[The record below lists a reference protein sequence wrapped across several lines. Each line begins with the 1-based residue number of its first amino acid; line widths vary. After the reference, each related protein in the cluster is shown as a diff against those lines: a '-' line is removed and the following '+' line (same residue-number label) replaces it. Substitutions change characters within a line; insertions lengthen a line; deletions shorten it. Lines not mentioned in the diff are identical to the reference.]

1 MSAKADKL
9 PMSSRADKSP
19 MPSQPDTLS
28 LSFKPDKFLASSRS
42 NHLPLITVII
52 PVFNNQSTLERC
64 FHSITHQTYSHLQII
79 FINDGSTDGSV
90 QLCDEFAARDYRVQV
105 IHRQPDPAEAGP
117 SAARNCGLAI
127 AEGQYITF
135 LDADDVAQPELIAL
149 LYTLLQTAQASISVC
164 SFTEVYPDGRRRPFA
179 KAPSSSQR
187 TTSVLKP
194 RLKSNSS
201 HKPHSDPSHESDS
214 SRDSDSLELTFEVY
228 SPAVALT
235 HLLCEDGF
243 MMSIWGKL
251 YARELFTDIRF
262 PVGQLYEDVG
272 TTYRLFLK
280 ANQIAFTPYS
290 AYDYYQNPHSIIHQ
304 AFRPEKLA
312 LIQLTDTMCDDI
324 LDSMVFQN
332 APLSERQSLEYAL
345 QKRRLHARFSI
356 LRQFTGKTPRER
368 ELQREMAAYIR
379 AHADDIL
386 KNPLGAR
393 RDVIATRALQLS
405 TPLFLLLWKLYS
417 RIRK

>member
-28 LSFKPDKFLASSRS
+28 LSFKPDKFLASSKS
-42 NHLPLITVII
+42 DHLPLITVII

-79 FINDGSTDGSV
+79 FINDGSTDGSA
-90 QLCDEFAARDYRVQV
+90 QFCDEFAARDSRVQV

-127 AEGQYITF
+127 AEGEYITF
-135 LDADDVAQPELIAL
+135 LDADDVAQPELVAL

-179 KAPSSSQR
+179 KAPS
-187 TTSVLKP
+187 
-194 RLKSNSS
+194 
-201 HKPHSDPSHESDS
+201 
-214 SRDSDSLELTFEVY
+214 DSLELSFEVY

-235 HLLCEDGF
+235 YLLCEEGF

-356 LRQFTGKTPRER
+356 LRQLTGKTPRER